1 MIVKDLKYLNFL
13 TSVRFFVCLLLII
26 LIFFNFLD
34 IFLFELSRSFP
45 GLIFYFFKQVIDPIS
60 DILDPLNFIILFSL
74 ILFVNLNVKSLLN
87 DKQKFSI
94 IKDKTNYNREKIED
108 LFTYISLVSK
118 HFIFSLAA
126 AGIICNIL
134 KYIFGVSRPK
144 YFFLEGYERFNF
156 FNFEHKI
163 SSFPSGHTQ
172 AAFSLALLFIIY
184 LRGYFFIII
193 LIATM
198 MGLSRIFMSMHFPS
212 DLVAGAY
219 LGSIVPVLFYD
230 KFFKKKIEK
239 IKKKHNFS
247 FIDLFKLMYWRI
259 FI

>member
-1 MIVKDLKYLNFL
+1 M
-13 TSVRFFVCLLLII
+13 LIILAI
-26 LIFFNFLD
+26 LIFFNFFD

-45 GLIFYFFKQVIDPIS
+45 GIIFNFFKEVIDPIS
-60 DILDPLNFIILFSL
+60 EILDPLNFIVLFSL
-74 ILFVNLNVKSLLN
+74 ILFLNFNVKSILN
-87 DKQKFSI
+87 DEKKFSV

-108 LFTYISLVSK
+108 LFNYISLVSK
-118 HFIFSLAA
+118 HFIFSLTV
-126 AGIICNIL
+126 AGIVCNIL

-172 AAFSLALLFIIY
+172 AAFSLAVLLIIY
-184 LRGYFFIII
+184 FRRYFLVIIF
-193 LIATM
+193 LATM

-212 DLVAGAY
+212 DLIAGAY
-219 LGSIVPVLFYD
+219 LGSVVPILFYD
-230 KFFKKKIEK
+230 KIFKKKIEK
-239 IKKKHNFS
+239 IKKKHK
-247 FIDLFKLMYWRI
+247 FIFTDLLKLMYWRI

>member
-1 MIVKDLKYLNFL
+1 MCTVIV
-13 TSVRFFVCLLLII
+13 I
-26 LIFFNFLD
+26 LIFFNFFD

-45 GLIFYFFKQVIDPIS
+45 GIIFYFFKEVIDPIS

-74 ILFVNLNVKSLLN
+74 IFLVNFNIKSILN
-87 DKQKFSI
+87 DEKKLSV

-108 LFTYISLVSK
+108 LFNYISMVSK
-118 HFIFSLAA
+118 HFIFSLTV
-126 AGIICNIL
+126 AGIVCNLI

-144 YFFLEGYERFNF
+144 YFFLEGYERLNF

-172 AAFSLALLFIIY
+172 AAFSLAVLFIIY
-184 LRGYFFIII
+184 FRRHFLIII
-193 LIATM
+193 LLATM

-212 DLVAGAY
+212 DLIAGAY
-219 LGSIVPVLFYD
+219 LGSIVPILFYD
-230 KFFKKKIEK
+230 KMFKKKIEK
-239 IKKKHNFS
+239 IKKKHRFYFS
-247 FIDLFKLMYWRI
+247 DILKLMYLRI

>member
-1 MIVKDLKYLNFL
+1 MKIKDLKKLNFL
-13 TSVRFFVCLLLII
+13 TSLRFFTCII
-26 LIFFNFLD
+26 FVILFLFNFFD
-34 IFLFELSRSFP
+34 IFLFEFSRSFP
-45 GLIFYFFKQVIDPIS
+45 GIIFNFFKEVINPIS

-74 ILFVNLNVKSLLN
+74 ILFVNFNVKSILN
-87 DKQKFSI
+87 DEKKSSVL
-94 IKDKTNYNREKIED
+94 KDKTNYNLEKIED
-108 LFTYISLVSK
+108 LFNYISLVSK
-118 HFIFSLAA
+118 HFIFSLTV
-126 AGIICNIL
+126 AGIVCNIL

-172 AAFSLALLFIIY
+172 AAFTLAVLFIIY
-184 LRGYFFIII
+184 FRRYFWIII
-193 LIATM
+193 VLATM

-219 LGSIVPVLFYD
+219 LGSVVPFLFYD
-230 KFFKKKIEK
+230 KIFKKKIEK
-239 IKKKHNFS
+239 IKNKHKFTFS
-247 FIDLFKLMYWRI
+247 DILKLMYLRI

>member
-1 MIVKDLKYLNFL
+1 MIVKDLKDLNFL
-13 TSVRFFVCLLLII
+13 TSVRFFVYVTLII

-45 GLIFYFFKQVIDPIS
+45 GLIFNFFKNVIDPIS

-87 DKQKFSI
+87 DKKKFSV

-108 LFTYISLVSK
+108 LFIYISLVSK
-118 HFIFSLAA
+118 HFIFSLAV

-239 IKKKHNFS
+239 IKKKHKFS

>member
-1 MIVKDLKYLNFL
+1 MKIKDLKNLYFL
-13 TSVRFFVCLLLII
+13 TSLRFFMWIIIVI
-26 LIFFNFLD
+26 LIFFNFFD

-45 GLIFYFFKQVIDPIS
+45 GIIFNFFKEVIDPIS
-60 DILDPLNFIILFSL
+60 EILDPLNFIILFSL
-74 ILFVNLNVKSLLN
+74 ILFLNFNVKSILN
-87 DKQKFSI
+87 DEKKFSV

-108 LFTYISLVSK
+108 IFNYISLVSK
-118 HFIFSLAA
+118 HFIFSLAV

-134 KYIFGVSRPK
+134 KFIFGVSRPK

-198 MGLSRIFMSMHFPS
+198 MGLSRIF
-212 DLVAGAY
+212 
-219 LGSIVPVLFYD
+219 
-230 KFFKKKIEK
+230 
-239 IKKKHNFS
+239 
-247 FIDLFKLMYWRI
+247 
-259 FI
+259 

>member
-1 MIVKDLKYLNFL
+1 MTIENLKNLNFYISL
-13 TSVRFFVCLLLII
+13 RFFLFIILVI
-26 LIFFNFLD
+26 LIFFHFLD
-34 IFLFELSRSFP
+34 IFLFRLSRSFP
-45 GLIFYFFKQVIDPIS
+45 GIIFNFFKEVIDPIS
-60 DILDPLNFIILFSL
+60 DILDPLNFIILFCL
-74 ILFVNLNVKSLLN
+74 VLFANFNVKSILN
-87 DKQKFSI
+87 DEKKFLV

-118 HFIFSLAA
+118 HFIFSLAF
-126 AGIICNIL
+126 AGIVCNIL

-172 AAFSLALLFIIY
+172 AAFSLAVLFIIY
-184 LRGYFFIII
+184 SRRYSLII
-193 LIATM
+193 LLMATM

-219 LGSIVPVLFYD
+219 LGSIIPILFYN
-230 KFFKKKIEK
+230 KIFKKKLEK
-239 IKKKHNFS
+239 IKKKHKFS
-247 FIDLFKLMYWRI
+247 LSDLLRLMYWRI

>member
-1 MIVKDLKYLNFL
+1 MINKDLKNLNFL
-13 TSVRFFVCLLLII
+13 TSLRFFLCVI
-26 LIFFNFLD
+26 LVILVLFNFLD
-34 IFLFELSRSFP
+34 IFLFKLSRSFP
-45 GLIFYFFKQVIDPIS
+45 GIIFNFFKEVIDPIS

-74 ILFVNLNVKSLLN
+74 VLFLNLNVKSILN
-87 DKQKFSI
+87 DEKKFSV

-118 HFIFSLAA
+118 HFIFSLAL
-126 AGIICNIL
+126 AGIVCNIL

-156 FNFEHKI
+156 FNLEHKI

-172 AAFSLALLFIIY
+172 AAFSLAVLFIIY
-184 LRGYFFIII
+184 FRRHFLIII
-193 LIATM
+193 LIASM
-198 MGLSRIFMSMHFPS
+198 IGLSRIFMSMHFPS

-219 LGSIVPVLFYD
+219 LGSIVPILFYD
-230 KFFKKKIEK
+230 KIFKKKIEK
-239 IKKKHNFS
+239 IKKKYKFS
-247 FIDLFKLMYWRI
+247 FSDLLKLMYWRI

>member
-1 MIVKDLKYLNFL
+1 M
-13 TSVRFFVCLLLII
+13 LIILAI
-26 LIFFNFLD
+26 LIFFNFFD

-45 GLIFYFFKQVIDPIS
+45 GIIFNFFKEVIDPIS
-60 DILDPLNFIILFSL
+60 EILDPLNFIVLFSL
-74 ILFVNLNVKSLLN
+74 ILFLNFNVKSILN
-87 DKQKFSI
+87 DEKKFSV

-118 HFIFSLAA
+118 HFIFSLAL
-126 AGIICNIL
+126 AGIVCNIL

-172 AAFSLALLFIIY
+172 AAFSLAVLLIIY
-184 LRGYFFIII
+184 FRRYFLVIIF
-193 LIATM
+193 LATM

-212 DLVAGAY
+212 DLIAGAY
-219 LGSIVPVLFYD
+219 LGSVVPILFYD
-230 KFFKKKIEK
+230 KIFKKKIEK
-239 IKKKHNFS
+239 IKKKHK
-247 FIDLFKLMYWRI
+247 FIFTDLLKLMYWRI

>member
-1 MIVKDLKYLNFL
+1 MTTKDLKNFKFL
-13 TSVRFFVCLLLII
+13 TSLRFFVCVILLII
-26 LIFFNFLD
+26 IFFNFFD
-34 IFLFELSRSFP
+34 IFLFKLSRSFP
-45 GLIFYFFKQVIDPIS
+45 GIIFSFFKEVIDPIS
-60 DILDPLNFIILFSL
+60 AILDPFNFIVLFSL
-74 ILFVNLNVKSLLN
+74 ILFANLNVKLILN
-87 DKQKFSI
+87 DEKKFSV

-118 HFIFSLAA
+118 HFIYSLAL
-126 AGIICNIL
+126 AGIVCNIL

-172 AAFSLALLFIIY
+172 AAFSLAVLFIIY
-184 LRGYFFIII
+184 FRGYFLIII

-212 DLVAGAY
+212 DLIAGAY

-230 KFFKKKIEK
+230 KIFKKKIEK
-239 IKKKHNFS
+239 IKKKHK
-247 FIDLFKLMYWRI
+247 FIFTDLLKLMYWRI

>member
-1 MIVKDLKYLNFL
+1 MKNNDLKNLYFL
-13 TSVRFFVCLLLII
+13 TSLRFFMLIILAI
-26 LIFFNFLD
+26 LIFFNFFD

-45 GLIFYFFKQVIDPIS
+45 GIIFNFFKEVIDPIS
-60 DILDPLNFIILFSL
+60 EILDPLNFIVLFSL
-74 ILFVNLNVKSLLN
+74 ILFLNFNVKSILN
-87 DKQKFSI
+87 DEKKFSV

-108 LFTYISLVSK
+108 LFNYISLVSK
-118 HFIFSLAA
+118 HFIFSLTV
-126 AGIICNIL
+126 AGIVCNIL

-172 AAFSLALLFIIY
+172 AAFSLAVLLIIY
-184 LRGYFFIII
+184 FRRYFLVIIF
-193 LIATM
+193 LATM

-212 DLVAGAY
+212 DLIAGAY
-219 LGSIVPVLFYD
+219 LGSVVPILFYD
-230 KFFKKKIEK
+230 KIFKKKIEK
-239 IKKKHNFS
+239 IKKKHGFS
-247 FIDLFKLMYWRI
+247 FSDILKLMYLRI

>member
-1 MIVKDLKYLNFL
+1 MWIIIV
-13 TSVRFFVCLLLII
+13 I
-26 LIFFNFLD
+26 LIFFNFFD

-45 GLIFYFFKQVIDPIS
+45 GIIFNFFKEVIDPIS
-60 DILDPLNFIILFSL
+60 EILDPLNFIILFSL
-74 ILFVNLNVKSLLN
+74 ILFLNFNVKSILN
-87 DKQKFSI
+87 DEKKFSV

-108 LFTYISLVSK
+108 IFNYISLVSK
-118 HFIFSLAA
+118 HFIFSLTV
-126 AGIICNIL
+126 AGIVCNIL

-172 AAFSLALLFIIY
+172 AAFSLAVLLIIY
-184 LRGYFFIII
+184 FRRYFLVIIF
-193 LIATM
+193 LATM

-212 DLVAGAY
+212 DLIAGAY
-219 LGSIVPVLFYD
+219 LGSVVPILFYV
-230 KFFKKKIEK
+230 KIFKKKIEK

-247 FIDLFKLMYWRI
+247 FIDLFKLMYLRI